1 MGLRVQRGS
10 RESVLTEVM
19 VWNFTIINTRS
30 GLHSGFRTD
39 FKFNICDLILELLQ
53 PASNFLECPLEIVSA
68 FVRCSPN
75 ICSILALIR
84 SCVLLKT
91 ECWCV
96 LPSPCGVYVRADA
109 TLHRVHAPIQQM
121 YINGETPSGLYSKLV
136 QVPSSYWFLQQAQRS
151 CHKQG
156 SSADQISA
164 VLLGSFRSH
173 IFRLRYGQL
182 NTLRGLSHR
191 WCSRFELQ
199 LQGWKPFSAKLG
211 IVFSWYTK
219 WLLCS
224 VVDHDTLAYGVNGH
238 LRLYAVAVVSNTLF
252 PNMLVDVMVIKSSTC
267 LYNAWVVYM
276 LCNLFV
282 FASW

>member
-1 MGLRVQRGS
+1 MKYLGTHQKLCTSHNWMLVCTPKS
-10 RESVLTEVM
+10 MWS
-19 VWNFTIINTRS
+19 
-30 GLHSGFRTD
+30 
-39 FKFNICDLILELLQ
+39 
-53 PASNFLECPLEIVSA
+53 
-68 FVRCSPN
+68 
-75 ICSILALIR
+75 
-84 SCVLLKT
+84 
-91 ECWCV
+91 
-96 LPSPCGVYVRADA
+96 YVRADA

-136 QVPSSYWFLQQAQRS
+136 QVPSSYWFLQQTQRS

-173 IFRLRYGQL
+173 IFRPGYGQL

-224 VVDHDTLAYGVNGH
+224 VVDHDTLAYGVNG
-238 LRLYAVAVVSNTLF
+238 S
-252 PNMLVDVMVIKSSTC
+252 P
-267 LYNAWVVYM
+267 VYM
-276 LCNLFV
+276 CSSSSKQHSV
-282 FASW
+282 PKHVSWFNGHQK